1 MNKLLTFLL
10 AGFFCVFVNAQ
21 RGQGQAPEVT
31 ITGKVI
37 DKETNDP
44 LEYATVSFFSKRQNK
59 IITGGITDIKGNF
72 NIEVPMGMYD
82 ISIEYIS
89 FKTQKISGKRLTKN
103 ENLGTIALE
112 LDMEALD
119 AVEVI
124 AEKTTVEIK
133 LDKKIYN
140 VGKDLTV
147 RGGTVS
153 DVLDNVPSVSVDVEG
168 NVALRGNDNVR
179 ILINGKPSGLVGL
192 NSTDALRQLPA
203 ESIEKVE
210 VITSPSARYDA
221 EGTAGILNIILRRSK
236 LQGLNGAITVNGGY
250 PTSAGI
256 SGNINYRTGDFNFFN
271 TTGYNYREVPGES
284 TTENTYFNREF
295 DEITGEII
303 ADNPDSYQNEYRDF
317 DRVRK
322 GLNTNLGVEWYIN
335 KTSSLTT
342 SVFYRN
348 SDNESL
354 ATNNT
359 FGSSSADNSSYNFTR
374 LEDELEDDKT
384 IQYSLNYDKQF
395 NGNSQHR
402 LTFDFQYE
410 NSTENEKGLVSQD
423 GENVERVRTLE
434 SQDRILLQA
443 DFTKPI
449 GKNGNFELGY
459 RGNFNELDTD
469 YTLEFYRDD
478 EFQLDNEVSN
488 NLIYKEYINAVY
500 SQYGN
505 KIKEKFSYLLG
516 LRMESTRITIDQ
528 LTSNSFAKKDYVG
541 LFPTVNLGYKFSDD
555 QSLTLGYNR
564 RIRRPRSFF
573 INPFPSRS
581 SPTNVFQ
588 GDPDLDPTYS
598 SSFDLGYLNRFG
610 KLTLNTSVYYT
621 HSTDVF
627 NFISEATGDYYSYG
641 LNQIIN
647 ANDPN
652 LNDLLNDPNAN
663 LVEILRRGPINLA
676 TNDRYGFEFTLTYR
690 PSRKWNVNGNFNIFQ
705 SQTRGEHNGINYD
718 ADNVSWF
725 VRLNN
730 KITLPGDIDWQT
742 RLFYRGPSE
751 DAINKRKGMFS
762 TDFAFSKDLF
772 KDKASLAFR
781 VSDVFNSRKR
791 MMESTTE
798 TFYSDSEFQWRKRS
812 FNLSFTYRFNQKKQR
827 QRGRGGYGDGDMEME
842 GQP

>member
-1 MNKLLTFLL
+1 M

-21 RGQGQAPEVT
+21 RGQGAAPEVN
-31 ITGKVI
+31 ITGQVI
-37 DKETNDP
+37 DKETNEP

-59 IITGGITDIKGNF
+59 IVTGGITDIKGNF
-72 NIEVPMGMYD
+72 NIPVPMGMYD

-89 FKTQKISGKRLTKN
+89 FKTQKITAKRLTKN
-103 ENLGTIALE
+103 ENLGTIALA

-210 VITSPSARYDA
+210 VITAPSARYDA

-250 PTSAGI
+250 PTTAGI

-295 DEITGEII
+295 DETTGAIL
-303 ADNPDSYQNEYRDF
+303 ADNPDSFQNEYREF
-317 DRVRK
+317 DRERK
-322 GLNTNLGVEWYIN
+322 GLNTNLGVEWYVN
-335 KTSSLTT
+335 ETTSLTT
-342 SVFYRN
+342 SVFYRDSN
-348 SDNESL
+348 NESL

-359 FGSSSADNSSYNFTR
+359 FGLNGVDNSTYGFTR

-384 IQYSLNYDKQF
+384 LQYSLNLDKQF
-395 NGNSQHR
+395 NGDSQHR

-410 NSTENEKGLVSQD
+410 NSTEDENGLVSQD
-423 GENVERVRTLE
+423 GESVERVRTLE
-434 SQDRILLQA
+434 NQDRVLLQT

-449 GKNGNFELGY
+449 GKHGNFELGY

-469 YTLEFYRDD
+469 YTLEFFRDGD
-478 EFQLDNEVSN
+478 FQLDNEVSN
-488 NLIYKEYINAVY
+488 NLIYKEYVNAIY

-505 KIKEKFSYLLG
+505 KIKDKFSYLLG

-528 LTSNSFAKKDYVG
+528 LTSNNFAKKNYTDF
-541 LFPTVNLGYKFSDD
+541 FPTVNLGYKFSED

-610 KLTLNTSVYYT
+610 KLTLNASVYYT

-627 NFISEATGDYYSYG
+627 NFVSESTGDYYSYG
-641 LNQIIN
+641 LNQIIS
-647 ANDPN
+647 AEDPN
-652 LNDLLNDPNAN
+652 LENLLNDPDAN

-705 SQTRGEHNGINYD
+705 SQTRGEDNGINYD

-730 KITLPGDIDWQT
+730 KITLPGNIDWQT

-751 DAINKRKGMFS
+751 DAINKRKGIFS
-762 TDFAFSKDLF
+762 TDLAFSKDLF
-772 KDKASLAFR
+772 KEKASLAFR
-781 VSDVFNSRKR
+781 ISDLFNSRKR
-791 MMESTTE
+791 MSEATTD
-798 TFYSDSEFQWRKRS
+798 TFFSDSEFQWRKRS
-812 FNLSFTYRFNQKKQR
+812 VNLSFTYRFNQKKQR
-827 QRGRGGYGDGDMEME
+827 QRGRNGYGDGDMEME

>member
-37 DKETNDP
+37 DKETNEP

-59 IITGGITDIKGNF
+59 IVTGGITDIKGNF

-250 PTSAGI
+250 PTSAGV

-303 ADNPDSYQNEYRDF
+303 ADNPNSYQNEYRDF
-317 DRVRK
+317 DRIRK

-342 SVFYRN
+342 SVFYRDSN
-348 SDNESL
+348 NESL

-359 FGSSSADNSSYNFTR
+359 FGFNDSDDNTYNFTR

-410 NSTENEKGLVSQD
+410 NSTEDEKGLVSQD
-423 GENVERVRTLE
+423 GGNVERVRTLE

-541 LFPTVNLGYKFSDD
+541 LFPTINLGYKFSDD

-564 RIRRPRSFF
+564 RLRRPRSRF

-588 GDPDLDPTYS
+588 GDPDLDPMYS

-627 NFISEATGDYYSYG
+627 NFISESTGDYYSYG
-641 LNQIIN
+641 LNQIISGD
-647 ANDPN
+647 DPD
-652 LNDLLNDPNAN
+652 LDSLLNDPNAN

-690 PSRKWNVNGNFNIFQ
+690 PSRKWNLNGNFNIFQ

-725 VRLNN
+725 IRLNN
-730 KITLPGDIDWQT
+730 KLTLPGNIDWQT

-762 TDFAFSKDLF
+762 TDFAFSKDIF
-772 KDKASLAFR
+772 KEKASLAFR